1 MRRYIPLASVLF
13 FLLGG
18 ILYAQ
23 TERIGRAEVQELSW
37 GRLENGWKNIFAM
50 QNVVQKRGELS
61 SLDIVLADYSPAPH
75 ENTDLLLTFDR
86 STIHTVYNSFPNYSL
101 GRIDIFP
108 SQNIKMFGRNSAG
121 FLRYSNTIEIIPL
134 EGSVFRSQTPVGSF
148 TVDFHLYPTSTISG
162 SSVVEWYAPTVE
174 TNGNPTGFK
183 AFFKD
188 GRLYW
193 QFENVFYASNG
204 STVQVLAG
212 ELEKTPLNE
221 WHHHWLQYD
230 ADSGLL
236 TLLYDG
242 RESSL
247 SWLTETGREGGT
259 VLKGEFSRYL
269 AVPLTIG
276 KQFLG
281 FIDNFRI
288 TRGAAQLYSGVFMN
302 QGRIISDV
310 LDLRNRGTKL
320 VKFSWDS
327 TEENGTA
334 VRFFCRVSNDYFLPS
349 ARSTEGKQ
357 SVLPEAKI
365 PEWIPVKDNQVFSD
379 GALRG
384 RYFQWKAE
392 LYGTRG
398 LYSPLLHS
406 LTVLIEPDPPP
417 SPPLLIEA
425 VPLNGAVRLRWVK
438 NRESDVQ
445 GYRLYY
451 GNASKTYFGTD
462 ADQGEAPVFV
472 GNTDTVTLTGL
483 KNEQVYFISI
493 TAVDDADQES
503 GFSREFIVRPSE
515 IYGNN

>member
-1 MRRYIPLASVLF
+1 MKRYLPLISILF
-13 FLLGG
+13 FLFGG

-23 TERIGRAEVQELSW
+23 TERIGRAEVLELEW
-37 GRLENGWKNIFAM
+37 GGLENGWKNIFSM
-50 QNVVQKRGELS
+50 QNVTQKRGEMS
-61 SLDIVLADYSPAPH
+61 SLDVVLANYSPVPD

-101 GRIDIFP
+101 GKVDIFP
-108 SQNIKMFGRNSAG
+108 SQNIKRFGRNSAG

-134 EGSVFRSQTPVGSF
+134 EGSVFLSESPVGSF
-148 TVDFHLYPTSTISG
+148 SIGFHLYPTSLISG

-174 TNGNPTGFK
+174 TDGNPTGFK
-183 AFFKD
+183 AFLKN

-193 QFENVFYASNG
+193 QFNNVFHTQDG
-204 STVQVLAG
+204 SPVQIHAG

-221 WHHHWLQYD
+221 WHHHGLQYD

-247 SWLTETGREGGT
+247 TWLTETGREGGT
-259 VLKGEFSRYL
+259 VLKGKFSRYL

-288 TRGAAQLYSGVFMN
+288 TRGAVKFYNSNFMN
-302 QGRIISDV
+302 QGQLLSDV
-310 LDLRNRGTKL
+310 LDLGYRGTKL
-320 VKFSWDS
+320 VKFSWNS

-334 VRFFCRVSNDYFLPS
+334 IRFFCRVSNDYFLPS
-349 ARSTEGKQ
+349 ARSNKGKQ
-357 SVLPEAKI
+357 SVIREVKI
-365 PEWIPVKDNQVFSD
+365 PEWFPVKNNKVFSD
-379 GALRG
+379 DGLRG

-392 LYGTRG
+392 LYGTHG
-398 LYSPLLHS
+398 FYSPSLHS
-406 LTVLIEPDPPP
+406 LTVLIEPDSPP
-417 SPPLLIEA
+417 SAPLLVEA

-445 GYRLYY
+445 GYIVYY
-451 GNASKTYFGTD
+451 GYASKTYFGIG
-462 ADQGEAPVFV
+462 ADQGDTPVFI
-472 GNTDTVTLTGL
+472 GNTDTITLTGL
-483 KNEQVYFISI
+483 QNEQVYFISI
-493 TAVDDADQES
+493 TAVDDAGQES

-515 IYGNN
+515 IYGDN